1 MSVGAEY
8 NLMQLVQLRTGYHYG
23 ERRDYYPSY
32 WTVGAGVRILHLRL
46 DFAYLFAKKH
56 TLLQQH
62 LQHQLRAGFL
72 RYSII
77 PSQPSSSMSSTSS
90 KPSAPS

>member
-46 DFAYLFAKKH
+46 
-56 TLLQQH
+56 T
-62 LQHQLRAGFL
+62 
-72 RYSII
+72 SPI
-77 PSQPSSSMSSTSS
+77 SSPRSTRSCAIRTAS
-90 KPSAPS
+90 VSD

>member
-1 MSVGAEY
+1 MRTKSRSELTWLLFLALRGPRFQMSLGVEY

-32 WTVGAGVRILHLRL
+32 WTVGAGLRILHLRL

-56 TLLQQH
+56 LAAAQH
-62 LQHQLRAGFL
+62 
-72 RYSII
+72 SI
-77 PSQPSSSMSSTSS
+77 SFGLDF
-90 KPSAPS
+90 